1 MDKSEVAEKMLNECG
16 WILTCKCGT
25 NASASGSHL
34 LAPPVMT
41 SCVMLQVVYLYI
53 CDYALAFWCICIMWH
68 HHTALWIDANWLQ
81 HRSFAVVSADLSQC
95 FDFIG
100 HPQCSLAFQAF
111 GCPINPIKINANDTA
126 NYELLAKER
135 LW

>member
-1 MDKSEVAEKMLNECG
+1 MAEKMLNECG

-68 HHTALWIDANWLQ
+68 HHTALWIDANWLIGRSSVRKICKTLNTDFARQ
-81 HRSFAVVSADLSQC
+81 HLYPWKQ
-95 FDFIG
+95 
-100 HPQCSLAFQAF
+100 
-111 GCPINPIKINANDTA
+111 DTYFLDPT
-126 NYELLAKER
+126 NF
-135 LW
+135 